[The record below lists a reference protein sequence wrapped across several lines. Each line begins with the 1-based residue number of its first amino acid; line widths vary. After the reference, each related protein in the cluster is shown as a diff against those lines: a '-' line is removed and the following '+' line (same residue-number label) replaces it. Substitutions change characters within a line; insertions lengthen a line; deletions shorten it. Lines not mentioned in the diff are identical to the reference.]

1 MRSVCFTSQRRGKNL
16 LFLSQ
21 GKWGRSVVRT
31 QLLVFEQRRRAE
43 LYAKHSEAQG
53 NPSLKILRANAGAR
67 IFYSYHKEGEKNK
80 CEVFVLRANAGTS
93 STYHKESGVVA

>member
-1 MRSVCFTSQRRGKNL
+1 MRSVCFTSQRRDK
-16 LFLSQ
+16 FYLSQ

-53 NPSLKILRANAGAR
+53 NPSLKIFRANAGAS
-67 IFYSYHKEGEKNK
+67 FAYHKEGEKNK
-80 CEVFVLRANAGTS
+80 CEVFVLRANAGAS
-93 STYHKESGVVA
+93 FAYHL

>member
-1 MRSVCFTSQRRGKNL
+1 LNKVKTPILSQGRWEKQMRSVCFTSQRRGKNL
-16 LFLSQ
+16 LFLSQGRWEKQMRSVCFTSQRRDKFYLSQ

-53 NPSLKILRANAGAR
+53 NL
-67 IFYSYHKEGEKNK
+67 
-80 CEVFVLRANAGTS
+80 V
-93 STYHKESGVVA
+93 